1 MFPLFARI
9 TSEEQDVVQNAMKGE
24 SNRLSFFGSPLGIVV
39 CLTPLRLYGG
49 AACRAKYC
57 EGKE

>member
-24 SNRLSFFGSPLGIVV
+24 SNRLSFFGSPVGIVV
-39 CLTPLRLYGG
+39 CLTPLCL
-49 AACRAKYC
+49 
-57 EGKE
+57 